1 VVSGRYGVNNKE
13 ATFENTL
20 DRLESERESIEV
32 AYQQSLST
40 LENRV
45 QRLAA
50 ATEEVGR
57 ATRAREEA
65 RAEIVRRA
73 QERLGGKAAS
83 AASTTPEW
91 PSWPSGGGPVRR
103 LVNGLMGRL
112 MRDHLVVID
121 RRADR
126 ITERLDLLEGL
137 FGDLLA
143 ATGGDVDVAS
153 TTPGAPSGEGTLS
166 APGAARAAF
175 ECAAEA
181 LAAAAEVHRGAHRVV
196 NAKDAELLQRAAAG
210 PLRRME
216 LVFDE
221 FARQQEALLAQLVGR
236 RQELDALVADL
247 RNPSDTP

>member
-1 VVSGRYGVNNKE
+1 MSNEE
-13 ATFENTL
+13 ATFEETL
-20 DRLESERESIEV
+20 DRLESERESIEDE
-32 AYQQSLST
+32 YGQSLT
-40 LENRV
+40 ILDECV
-45 QRLAA
+45 QHLAA

-65 RAEIVRRA
+65 RAEIARRA
-73 QERLGGKAAS
+73 QQRLGDKAAS

-91 PSWPSGGGPVRR
+91 PAWPAGGGPVRR

-112 MRDHLVVID
+112 MRDYLEVVGH
-121 RRADR
+121 RTDR
-126 ITERLDLLEGL
+126 IKEHLDLLEGV
-137 FGDLLA
+137 FGDMLA
-143 ATGGDVDVAS
+143 ATGGDAGVES
-153 TTPGAPSGEGTLS
+153 PESGDQSDEGGLS
-166 APGAARAAF
+166 AAGAARAAF

-196 NAKDAELLQRAAAG
+196 NAKDAELLQRAASG

-221 FARQQEALLAQLVGR
+221 FARQQEAMLAQLVGR

-247 RNPSDTP
+247 RTQSDSP

>member
-1 VVSGRYGVNNKE
+1 VSNDE
-13 ATFENTL
+13 ATFEDTL
-20 DRLESERESIEV
+20 DRLESERESIEDE
-32 AYQQSLST
+32 YRQSLTT
-40 LENRV
+40 LDDCV

-65 RAEIVRRA
+65 RAEIARRA
-73 QERLGGKAAS
+73 RERLGGEAES
-83 AASTTPEW
+83 AASLASAW
-91 PSWPSGGGPVRR
+91 PAWPSGGGPVRR
-103 LVNGLMGRL
+103 LVNGLRGRL
-112 MRDHLVVID
+112 MRDYLEVVDHRSDLI
-121 RRADR
+121 R
-126 ITERLDLLEGL
+126 ERFDLLEGV

-143 ATGGDVDVAS
+143 ATGGAS
-153 TTPGAPSGEGTLS
+153 GVESAASGTHPGDGGLS
-166 APGAARAAF
+166 VTGAARAAF

-221 FARQQEALLAQLVGR
+221 FARQQEAMLAQLVGR

-247 RNPSDTP
+247 QHLSDRP

>member
-1 VVSGRYGVNNKE
+1 VSNKE
-13 ATFENTL
+13 ATFEDTL
-20 DRLESERESIEV
+20 DQLESERESIEDE
-32 AYQQSLST
+32 YHRSLSI
-40 LENRV
+40 LDECV

-65 RAEIVRRA
+65 RAEIALRA
-73 QERLGGKAAS
+73 QQRLGGKTAS
-83 AASTTPEW
+83 VAPTTPEW
-91 PSWPSGGGPVRR
+91 PAWPTGGGPVRR

-112 MRDHLVVID
+112 MRDYLEVVD
-121 RRADR
+121 RRTER
-126 ITERLDLLEGL
+126 IRERLDTLEGV

-143 ATGGDVDVAS
+143 ATGGEAGDGSSAA
-153 TTPGAPSGEGTLS
+153 GAQSGEGGLS
-166 APGAARAAF
+166 TTGAARSAF

-196 NAKDAELLQRAAAG
+196 NAKDAELLQRAASG

-221 FARQQEALLAQLVGR
+221 FARQQEAMLAQLVGR
-236 RQELDALVADL
+236 RRELDDLIADL
-247 RNPSDTP
+247 RTRDDRS

>member
-1 VVSGRYGVNNKE
+1 MSNEE
-13 ATFENTL
+13 ATFEDTL
-20 DRLESERESIEV
+20 DRLESERESIEDE
-32 AYQQSLST
+32 YRQSLAT
-40 LENRV
+40 LDECV

-65 RAEIVRRA
+65 RAEIARRA
-73 QERLGGKAAS
+73 QQRLGDEAAS
-83 AASTTPEW
+83 AASTPLEW
-91 PSWPSGGGPVRR
+91 PAWPTGGGPVRR

-112 MRDHLVVID
+112 MRDYLEVVD
-121 RRADR
+121 HRTDR
-126 ITERLDLLEGL
+126 IRERLDLLEGV

-143 ATGGDVDVAS
+143 ATGGDAGVESPTSGDQ
-153 TTPGAPSGEGTLS
+153 SGEGGLS
-166 APGAARAAF
+166 ATGAARAAF

-196 NAKDAELLQRAAAG
+196 NAKDAELLQRAASG

-221 FARQQEALLAQLVGR
+221 FARQQEAMLAQLVGR

-247 RNPSDTP
+247 RPRSDRS